1 MIKKIYLFLILFLFQ
16 ITSEIFGEN
25 WHLNEGAIKLHIS
38 KDSETLSIKNEESA
52 IICIQSKDFEK
63 DYSFYLEFTC
73 DDKNAKINKTFV
85 YKYVP
90 SCYSNNETFDTVEHI
105 NTGGKKYDKKPNLE
119 QSSSGFLYEFEFEV
133 KEDKKEGIALLYT
146 GFTGKE
152 LKITYSPLSMVTIF
166 IIIGVIILLVIF
178 IIIIVICCIC
188 KCMHKK
194 KAEQMQSE
202 FKSSFV
208 EENNGITSPII
219 PTENQ
224 SPS

>member
-1 MIKKIYLFLILFLFQ
+1 MIKKFYFFLILFLFQ
-16 ITSEIFGEN
+16 ITSEISKEN
-25 WHLNEGAIKLHIS
+25 GHLNEGTVKLHIS

-52 IICIQSKDFEK
+52 IICIKSEDFEK
-63 DYSFYLEFTC
+63 DYTFYLEFTC

-85 YKYVP
+85 YKYVS
-90 SCYSNNETFDTVEHI
+90 SCSDNQTFDTVEHI

-119 QSSSGFLYEFEFEV
+119 QTSSGFLYEFEFEV
-133 KEDKKEGIALLYT
+133 NEDKKEGIALLYT

-166 IIIGVIILLVIF
+166 IIIGVIILLVI
-178 IIIIVICCIC
+178 IIIIITICCIC
-188 KCMHKK
+188 KCMHKR
-194 KAEQMQSE
+194 KAKQMHSE

-208 EENNGITSPII
+208 EENNGITSPIV

-224 SPS
+224 NPS